1 MSEDTNAKK
10 APETEKMEVDSTVP
24 DAEAKSTGDDA
35 RTTTEKQDIKEEHD
49 GQVSNSTEGKD
60 TETPTGDGDTKGSE
74 EPKAEADAEE
84 EVPVVIPE
92 FLSMITPE
100 KSIPTSSIKRVAKVD
115 KSVKSASEDAMY
127 LIAKAAECFVT
138 ELAYMTAVEAKKN
151 STRKVVQ
158 YEDVRAAYETAN
170 SNGKDWR
177 FLEGILPPCKKRKKK

>member
-1 MSEDTNAKK
+1 MSEDTNAKNVSG
-10 APETEKMEVDSTVP
+10 TEKMEVDSTVP
-24 DAEAKSTGDDA
+24 DAGAKSNESGTSA
-35 RTTTEKQDIKEEHD
+35 TAEKVEIEED
-49 GQVSNSTEGKD
+49 SQASSNAGGKD
-60 TETPTGDGDTKGSE
+60 TETSAGDVDTKV
-74 EPKAEADAEE
+74 EPETGADVE
-84 EVPVVIPE
+84 EVPVVIPD

-177 FLEGILPPCKKRKKK
+177 FLEGILPPCKKRKTK

>member
-1 MSEDTNAKK
+1 MSEDTNAKNV
-10 APETEKMEVDSTVP
+10 PDTEKMEVDSTVP
-24 DAEAKSTGDDA
+24 DADAKSTENGA
-35 RTTTEKQDIKEEHD
+35 RTTTEKPEIKEELD
-49 GQVSNSTEGKD
+49 GKISNSAEGKD
-60 TETPTGDGDTKGSE
+60 TETPTGDGDTKGFE
-74 EPKAEADAEE
+74 EPKADADVEEA
-84 EVPVVIPE
+84 PVVIPE

-177 FLEGILPPCKKRKKK
+177 FLEGILPPCKKRKKKY

>member
-1 MSEDTNAKK
+1 
-10 APETEKMEVDSTVP
+10 
-24 DAEAKSTGDDA
+24 
-35 RTTTEKQDIKEEHD
+35 
-49 GQVSNSTEGKD
+49 
-60 TETPTGDGDTKGSE
+60 
-74 EPKAEADAEE
+74 
-84 EVPVVIPE
+84 
-92 FLSMITPE
+92 MITPE